1 MTDDI
6 LSLIQLNHEGS
17 YWDFKKKWHENTADL
32 LHDIICMANNLE
44 NRDAYIIIGVSETD
58 NELEITGVPEENRK
72 NQQNLIDFL
81 KDKKF
86 AGGIRPSVY
95 VKTIYYPKEIDVI
108 IIKNSTNTPFYL
120 VEQFNYG
127 KECVRAGNIYVR
139 VGDTNTPK
147 TGMADIDKV
156 EYLWRKRFGIDLT
169 INEKLLLLLDKP
181 KNWQG
186 DFKNSCIIYN
196 KTYPEFQIIINRES
210 DKSQDYSKNSIVRN
224 IADHECD
231 KSFDVRQLEIKYH
244 STVIFSERVIYLDG
258 YRILIP
264 FPKTKSIYLGSSHNI
279 ENSLT
284 YLYFN
289 TSTVLGK
296 LYLALKEDWYSDMGT
311 IHPGFAFLVFN
322 DKSQQNEFNDFVRDN
337 LSEVLINYE
346 KALSDKNISENL
358 KTQEYFYYGWS
369 KANEIKSHYMYNKFF
384 NINDTPLIEYIP
396 SYLSERYS

>member
-58 NELEITGVPEENRK
+58 DRLEITGVPEGNRK

-95 VKTIYYPKEIDVI
+95 IKTIYSPKEIDVI
-108 IIKNSTNTPFYL
+108 IIKNSNNTPFYL

-147 TGMADIDKV
+147 TAMADIDKV

-169 INEKLLLLLDKP
+169 INEKLLLLLDEP
-181 KNWQG
+181 KDWQD
-186 DFKNSCIIYN
+186 DFKNSDMIYN
-196 KTYPEFQIIINRES
+196 KTYPEFQIIIDSES
-210 DKSQDYSKNSIVRN
+210 DDSQSYANNSIIAN

-231 KSFDVRQLEIKYH
+231 KSFDVRNIEIKYH
-244 STVIFSERVIYLDG
+244 STVIFRERVIYLDG

-264 FPKTKSIYLGSSHNI
+264 FPNTQSIYMDHSHELEKSI
-279 ENSLT
+279 T

-289 TSTVLGK
+289 KSTILGK
-296 LYLALKEDWYSDMGT
+296 LYLALTNDWYSDMGT
-311 IHPGFAFLVFN
+311 IYPGSSFLVFDDN
-322 DKSQQNEFNDFVRDN
+322 SQQNEFDGFVKQH
-337 LSEVLINYE
+337 LHSVLNGYD
-346 KALSDKNISENL
+346 KALSDKNIISTPE
-358 KTQEYFYYGWS
+358 TQEYFYYGWS
-369 KANEIKSHYMYNKFF
+369 KANEIKSHYLYNKFL
-384 NINDTPLIEYIP
+384 NISDKPLIDYVP
-396 SYLSERYS
+396 SYLNKNP